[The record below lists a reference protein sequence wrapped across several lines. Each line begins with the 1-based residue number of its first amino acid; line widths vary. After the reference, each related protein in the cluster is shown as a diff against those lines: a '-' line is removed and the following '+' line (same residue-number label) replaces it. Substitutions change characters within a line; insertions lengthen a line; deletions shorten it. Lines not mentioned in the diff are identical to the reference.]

1 MKRGV
6 LPKGLAVA
14 AAAVLAGVTVQAA
27 VPAAQAATTLSV
39 VAVSQVQNLIN
50 TVRGQ
55 TGTYTGVWINTATN
69 TVYVSAPSASVTASA
84 VAAGVAARAE
94 VGRAKIPA
102 NAPVATKASTMK
114 IVVVHA
120 TYSFAQLQA
129 IQGRVTRDAGLRKT
143 ATASHATL
151 SEWYPD
157 PETDKVVIGFT
168 KVTPAETAAVK
179 AEYGSTARVITAPVF
194 TSYVLKLS
202 RNAVHPDYSRTDDGE
217 PWYGG
222 DRLYF
227 DDGDG
232 CTSGYEWS
240 NGTMTTAGHCGGDP
254 TSFYNNSGETSSFY
268 EGKTYTVQYGNN
280 RIDMQEISGSL
291 YGPYVW
297 AGSNGSTA
305 EPVSGSGGVANGG
318 LYCTDGSYT
327 GVNCTAQVE
336 AIDGCFDVG
345 NVNECDLDEA
355 YSTNFGSLAT
365 YGDSGG
371 PVFTHASPDAP
382 YAVGTIVGGASNG
395 QIALWSDMY
404 MEKEIFGGAPAV
416 G

>member
-6 LPKGLAVA
+6 LPAGLGAV

-27 VPAAQAATTLSV
+27 AVPAAQAATTPSV

-50 TVRGQ
+50 TVRGEA
-55 TGTYTGVWINTATN
+55 GTYTGVWIDDKTS
-69 TVYVSAPSASVTASA
+69 TVYVSAPSASVTPSA
-84 VAAGVAARAE
+84 VAALEPRAATSA
-94 VGRAKIPA
+94 ATSA
-102 NAPVATKASTMK
+102 NAPVATKSATMK

-120 TYSFAQLQA
+120 KYSFAQLEA
-129 IQGRVTRDAGLRKT
+129 IEGRVTHDAGLRKT
-143 ATASHATL
+143 AQASHATL

-168 KVTPAETAAVK
+168 KVTAAETAKVK

-194 TSYVLKLS
+194 TSDVLKLS
-202 RNAVHPDYSRTDDGE
+202 RTAMRAALSRTSDTA

-227 DDGDG
+227 DNGDG
-232 CTSGYEWS
+232 CTSGFEWS

-254 TSFYNNSGETSSFY
+254 TSFYNNSGQSSASY
-268 EGKTYTVQYGNN
+268 EGRTYTVQFGNG
-280 RIDMQEISGSL
+280 RIDMEEFNGSSYL
-291 YGPYVW
+291 PYVW
-297 AGSNGSTA
+297 AGSNGSVA

-327 GVNCTAQVE
+327 GVNCTAEVE
-336 AIDGCFDVG
+336 AIDGCYEIEG
-345 NVNECDLDEA
+345 INECDLDQA
-355 YSTNFGSLAT
+355 YSTNSSRLAQP
-365 YGDSGG
+365 GDSGG
-371 PVFTHASPDAP
+371 PVFTHASPDDP
-382 YAVGTIVGGASNG
+382 YAVGTIVAGNSTGEV
-395 QIALWSDMY
+395 ILWSDMY
-404 MEKEIFGGAPAV
+404 MEKKIFGGAPAL